1 MKRNILIAAL
11 LALALLLSGCTAA
24 NPPEATLVPETAAPE
39 TAAPETAVPEAGA
52 LETAVPAAETVT
64 EAPAAET
71 AAPETAAAE
80 TAAPAKEQPFLV
92 EITEDDPSIAY
103 VLVRLTDYAGLLPL
117 PQEGEYI
124 KTVRQLLTDG
134 SEYVNVLHVTP
145 EGFWMEES
153 NCEGHDCINEGEV
166 TLSNREERPLWN
178 MVICLPHRLSAELVT
193 RAEAE
198 QLLGIQPSGN

>member
-1 MKRNILIAAL
+1 MKRSILIAAL
-11 LALALLLSGCTAA
+11 LALAFLLSGCTAA
-24 NPPEATLVPETAAPE
+24 TPPAATAVPETAVPETAAPE
-39 TAAPETAVPEAGA
+39 TVAPETAA
-52 LETAVPAAETVT
+52 PAAETVT

-92 EITEDDPSIAY
+92 QITEDDPAIAY

-166 TLSNREERPLWN
+166 TLSNREERALWN
-178 MVICLPHRLSAELVT
+178 MVICLPHRLSAELIT

-198 QLLGIQPSGN
+198 QLLGMQPSGK

>member
-1 MKRNILIAAL
+1 MKRSILIAAL
-11 LALALLLSGCTAA
+11 LALAFLLSGCTAA
-24 NPPEATLVPETAAPE
+24 TPPAATAVPETAVPETAVPETAAP
-39 TAAPETAVPEAGA
+39 
-52 LETAVPAAETVT
+52 ETAVPAAETVT

-92 EITEDDPSIAY
+92 QITEDDPAIAY

-166 TLSNREERPLWN
+166 TLSNREERALWN
-178 MVICLPHRLSAELVT
+178 MVICLPHRLSAELIT

>member
-1 MKRNILIAAL
+1 MKRSILTAAL

-24 NPPEATLVPETAAPE
+24 NPPAATVAPETAVPETAAPDTAAPE
-39 TAAPETAVPEAGA
+39 TAAP
-52 LETAVPAAETVT
+52 AAETGT

-80 TAAPAKEQPFLV
+80 TAVTAMEQPFLV
-92 EITEDDPSIAY
+92 QITEDDPSIAY

-124 KTVRQLLTDG
+124 KTVRQMLTDG

-166 TLSNREERPLWN
+166 TLSNREERALWN
-178 MVICLPHRLSAELVT
+178 MVICLPHRLSAELIT

>member
-1 MKRNILIAAL
+1 MKRSILIAAL
-11 LALALLLSGCTAA
+11 LALAFLLSGCTAA

-52 LETAVPAAETVT
+52 PETAVP
-64 EAPAAET
+64 
-71 AAPETAAAE
+71 AAE

-92 EITEDDPSIAY
+92 QITEDDPAIAY

-145 EGFWMEES
+145 EGFYMEES

-166 TLSNREERPLWN
+166 TLSNREERALWN
-178 MVICLPHRLSAELVT
+178 MVICLPHRLSAELIT

-198 QLLGIQPSGN
+198 QLLGMQPSGN

>member
-1 MKRNILIAAL
+1 MKRSILIAAL
-11 LALALLLSGCTAA
+11 LALAFLLSGCTAA
-24 NPPEATLVPETAAPE
+24 TPPAATAVPETAVPETAAPE
-39 TAAPETAVPEAGA
+39 TVAPETAA
-52 LETAVPAAETVT
+52 PAAETVT

-92 EITEDDPSIAY
+92 QITEDDPAIAY

-166 TLSNREERPLWN
+166 TLSNREERALWN
-178 MVICLPHRLSAELVT
+178 MVICLPHRLSAELIT

>member
-1 MKRNILIAAL
+1 MKRSILPAAL

-24 NPPEATLVPETAAPE
+24 NPPAVTAV
-39 TAAPETAVPEAGA
+39 PETAVPETAVPENVA
-52 LETAVPAAETVT
+52 PETAAPAAETVT

-71 AAPETAAAE
+71 AVPETAAAG
-80 TAAPAKEQPFLV
+80 TAAPVKEQPFLV

-134 SEYVNVLHVTP
+134 SEYVIVLHVSP

-178 MVICLPHRLSAELVT
+178 MVICLPHRLSAELIT

-198 QLLGIQPSGN
+198 QLLGMQPSGK

>member
-1 MKRNILIAAL
+1 MKRSILLTAL
-11 LALALLLSGCTAA
+11 LALAILLSGCTTA
-24 NPPEATLVPETAAPE
+24 NPPAVTAVPETAVPETAAPE
-39 TAAPETAVPEAGA
+39 TAA
-52 LETAVPAAETVT
+52 PAAETVT

-71 AAPETAAAE
+71 AVPETAAAE
-80 TAAPAKEQPFLV
+80 TAVPAKEQPFLV
-92 EITEDDPSIAY
+92 EITEDDPAIAY

-166 TLSNREERPLWN
+166 TLSNREERALWN
-178 MVICLPHRLSAELVT
+178 MVICLPHRLSAELIT

-198 QLLGIQPSGN
+198 QMLGMQPSGK

>member
-1 MKRNILIAAL
+1 MKRSILLTVL
-11 LALALLLSGCTAA
+11 LALAILLSGCTAA
-24 NPPEATLVPETAAPE
+24 NPPAVTAVPETAVPETAAPE
-39 TAAPETAVPEAGA
+39 TAA
-52 LETAVPAAETVT
+52 PAAETVT

-71 AAPETAAAE
+71 AVPETAAAE

-92 EITEDDPSIAY
+92 EITEDDPAIAY

-145 EGFWMEES
+145 EGFRMEES

-166 TLSNREERPLWN
+166 TLSNREERALWN
-178 MVICLPHRLSAELVT
+178 MVICLPHRLSAELIT

-198 QLLGIQPSGN
+198 QMLGMQPSGK